1 MLTHMKRSTV
11 DEILCE
17 LVYHIVL
24 SSLLKRVPK
33 IAGVFVFEF
42 LISAFDLAFAY
53 DSIIHR
59 YGMALAFSLCPSHAY
74 IAPQAM
80 R

>member
-1 MLTHMKRSTV
+1 MKRSTV

-17 LVYHIVL
+17 LAHHAVL

-33 IAGVFVFEF
+33 IAGAFVFEF

-53 DSIIHR
+53 DSVIHR
-59 YGMALAFSLCPSHAY
+59 YGMALVFSLCSSHAY
-74 IAPQAM
+74 SAPQAM